1 MLELAIA
8 LFLYR
13 YYYKDRKT
21 IFRNNFKIMSP
32 YEECENNNKT
42 TIEEETE
49 ISKIESEI
57 SGMANNVREEIKI
70 IKSKI
75 KKLNGF
81 QEIEE
86 SNSNTFIRSF
96 ESNIEKVES
105 SFNFLLEYKNK
116 FIDLYNEKYGNY
128 SENNVAY
135 ENNNLDDHK
144 DEKINILEIK
154 EEIEKAR
161 SIILNTFPDI
171 IRSLNALGDGKDL
184 QKAFIKVNI
193 NELESIESGIEKL
206 SRCKEMISEF
216 CE

>member
-1 MLELAIA
+1 MPKLFFCFFMLELAIA

-21 IFRNNFKIMSP
+21 IFRNNFKIMSS
-32 YEECENNNKT
+32 YEEYENNNET
-42 TIEEETE
+42 TLEEKTE
-49 ISKIESEI
+49 INKIESEI
-57 SGMANNVREEIKI
+57 STIASNVREEIKI

-86 SNSNTFIRSF
+86 SNNSTFIRSF
-96 ESNIEKVES
+96 ESDIEEIEN

-116 FIDLYNEKYGNY
+116 FIDLYNKKYGSY
-128 SENNVAY
+128 SENGMDDG
-135 ENNNLDDHK
+135 NNSLNDHK
-144 DEKINILEIK
+144 DKEIDILEIK

-161 SIILNTFPDI
+161 ISILNTFPDI

-184 QKAFIKVNI
+184 
-193 NELESIESGIEKL
+193 
-206 SRCKEMISEF
+206 
-216 CE
+216 